1 MADHYLR
8 YGDKMRII
16 NAYGGDGKGGYLG
29 IGGASKVISAVDAVG
44 TWAALQNVDDATQ
57 WTIIGPAGSSRNT
70 GDNVYSGDQITLQN
84 YKDGSYLAL
93 FNANPASN
101 SGYPVAT
108 TATLDDNSITPAWY
122 ILISTANKANDS
134 RLIDK
139 DNIYLVATFGQMG
152 GILDTNGVGAGG
164 FKYSVTGAR
173 LVNRD
178 GGSGSWQV
186 MKFTG

>member
-1 MADHYLR
+1 MADNYLR
-8 YGDKMRII
+8 YGDKMRIV
-16 NAYGGDGKGGYLG
+16 NAYGGVGLGGYLG
-29 IGGASKVISAVDAVG
+29 IGGPSKVIGAVDAVG
-44 TWAALQNVDDATQ
+44 AYAALQNVDDATQ
-57 WTIIGPAGSSRNT
+57 WTIIAAAGSNRNT
-70 GDNVYSGDQITLQN
+70 GDNVYSSDQITLQN

-93 FNANPASN
+93 FNANPATN

-108 TATLDDNSITPAWY
+108 TATLDDDTITVGWY
-122 ILISTANKANDS
+122 ILISTANKANDP

-139 DNIYLVATFGQMG
+139 DQIYLVATFGQLG
-152 GILDTNGVGAGG
+152 GILDTNGVGTGG